1 MEKSKRNLILFM
13 PSIDGGGVE
22 KNLFIISNYLSKFY
36 QNLTLITFDKR
47 FKKKFNNK
55 INILT
60 PGSNSIKSSNKYYK
74 YYKCLILLV
83 KVLLKNK
90 DTITFAFQANIY
102 SIILCKLLFKKII
115 VRSNSSPS
123 GWNNNFFK
131 KLIFKIFLPR
141 ADAIIVNSV
150 KFKNEL
156 DKKFNVKSILIY
168 NPLNL
173 KEIVEYSK
181 LPLKDNFF
189 NSKKFINI
197 INISRFTDQ
206 KDHITLLKAFEIVS
220 KKINC
225 KLMIMGY
232 GKNLGKIKR
241 FINEKKLNKKIKIVN
256 FKSNPFNYLKKA
268 DIFVLTSIY
277 EGLPNVLLEALALKK
292 YIISTDCPTGPAEI
306 INKNK
311 FGDLVKIGDYKT
323 LSKKIIEFK
332 RNSKSIKIKKQNGF
346 ESLVKFDY
354 KKNLN
359 KYLNT
364 IQSI

>member
-1 MEKSKRNLILFM
+1 M
-13 PSIDGGGVE
+13 
-22 KNLFIISNYLSKFY
+22 
-36 QNLTLITFDKR
+36 
-47 FKKKFNNK
+47 
-55 INILT
+55 
-60 PGSNSIKSSNKYYK
+60 
-74 YYKCLILLV
+74 
-83 KVLLKNK
+83 LLKNK

-256 FKSNPFNYLKKA
+256 FKSNPFNYLKK
-268 DIFVLTSIY
+268 S
-277 EGLPNVLLEALALKK
+277 
-292 YIISTDCPTGPAEI
+292 
-306 INKNK
+306 
-311 FGDLVKIGDYKT
+311 
-323 LSKKIIEFK
+323 
-332 RNSKSIKIKKQNGF
+332 
-346 ESLVKFDY
+346 
-354 KKNLN
+354 
-359 KYLNT
+359 
-364 IQSI
+364 